1 MMQMVNGKVGAR
13 AGAIAAAVVV
23 IAAFSTAH
31 AAGNVERGQAKA
43 AAVCASCHAVNGDWS
58 KPLLP
63 EYPKLA
69 GQHYDYLVT
78 ALNAYKQGEKSVVGR
93 KNAVMAPMAKSLS
106 KQDIEDVAAFLSKQP
121 GDLKV
126 RH

>member
-1 MMQMVNGKVGAR
+1 MTRSFKFGP
-13 AGAIAAAVVV
+13 AGLLAAALV
-23 IAAFSTAH
+23 SLTAVSGVH
-31 AAGNVERGQAKA
+31 AAGNAARGQTKA
-43 AAVCASCHAVNGDWS
+43 AAVCASCHAVNGDWN

-106 KQDIEDVAAFLSKQP
+106 KQDIEDVAAFLSKLP

>member
-1 MMQMVNGKVGAR
+1 MMQSFKFQR
-13 AGAIAAAVVV
+13 AGLRAAALVTLVSF
-23 IAAFSTAH
+23 AAVSGAN

-78 ALNAYKQGEKSVVGR
+78 ALNAYKQGDKSVVGR
-93 KNAVMAPMAKSLS
+93 KNAVMMPMAKSLS
-106 KQDIEDVAAFLSKQP
+106 KQDIEDVAAFLSKLP
-121 GDLKV
+121 GDLRV